1 MFVKNLAIIKGNV
14 GEIKVISTGSSLRD
28 HIPKGKRVKKKMR
41 KDLVFRYLN
50 SIETA
55 IQRMENQLTRDSYT
69 KLATGQTS
77 FSELSD
83 TELEFMKEHLNQSIT
98 HSEEILSKLKQ
109 ESEERNQFK

>member
-1 MFVKNLAIIKGNV
+1 
-14 GEIKVISTGSSLRD
+14 
-28 HIPKGKRVKKKMR
+28 MR

-77 FSELSD
+77 FSDLSD
-83 TELEFMKEHLNQSIT
+83 TELEFMKEHLTHSII
-98 HSEEILSKLKQ
+98 HSEEILTKLKQ
-109 ESEERNQFK
+109 ESIERNLFDQNS